1 MIHIVKDLYVDP
13 EDLSYTLCRKKTAV
27 RNGEST
33 EVYDRLGYYSS
44 LKSAVKGANEQY
56 RKELLQQ
63 KDCTLEEA
71 IKQLRKADEVLDN
84 VLYRALGDK

>member
-56 RKELLQQ
+56 RKELLQER
-63 KDCTLEEA
+63 DYTLEEA
-71 IKQLRKADEVLDN
+71 IKQLRKGDEILEN

>member
-1 MIHIVKDLYVDP
+1 MIHIIKDLYVDP

-33 EVYDRLGYYSS
+33 EVFDRLGYYSS
-44 LKSAVKGANEQY
+44 LKCAVKAANNQY

-71 IKQLRKADEVLDN
+71 IKQLQKADDVLEN
-84 VLYRALGDK
+84 VLYRALGG

>member
-1 MIHIVKDLYVDP
+1 MIHIIKDLYVDP

-56 RKELLQQ
+56 RKELLQER
-63 KDCTLEEA
+63 DYTLEEA
-71 IKQLRKADEVLDN
+71 IKQLRKADDVLEN
-84 VLYRALGDK
+84 VMYRALGDK